1 MGDEKPEGVIE
12 RHSHKLVLGGR
23 IVGVLSVFLL
33 VPVVRRL
40 RAQRHERHHHRR
52 LLFGH

>member
-1 MGDEKPEGVIE
+1 MGEEKQEGIME
-12 RHSHKLVLGGR
+12 KHSHKLVLGGR
-23 IVGVLSVFLL
+23 AVGVLSVFLL

-40 RAQRHERHHHRR
+40 RAQRQERHHHRR